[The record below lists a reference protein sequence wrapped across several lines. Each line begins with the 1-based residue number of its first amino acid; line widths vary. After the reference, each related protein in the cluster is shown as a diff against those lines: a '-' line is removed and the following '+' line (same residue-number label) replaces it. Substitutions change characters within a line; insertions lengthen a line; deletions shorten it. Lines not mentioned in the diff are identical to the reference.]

1 MKYKTHRQ
9 KRYQLL
15 LYAGFLGFEA
25 RELSKVPSKVPYMKK
40 LINERMLLFRRATRL
55 GWGKGKYA
63 QSIKA
68 MYRGKGWARGSGR
81 GRVKYDPWAVL
92 RSYEDEHKDKVP
104 EYVSPW
110 QPKQKRHRDFE
121 GQFDRGESKYPRGRY
136 YK

>member
-1 MKYKTHRQ
+1 MKFKTHRQ

-15 LYAGFLGFEA
+15 LYAGFLKFEA
-25 RELSKVPSKVPYMKK
+25 RELSKVPTKVPYMRN
-40 LINERMLLFRRATRL
+40 LIKDRQELFERATRR
-55 GWGKGKYA
+55 GWSYGKYTA
-63 QSIKA
+63 SIKSK
-68 MYRGKGWARGSGR
+68 YRWERWDKRTGK
-81 GRVKYDPWAVL
+81 RVKYDAWAML
-92 RSYEDEHKDKVP
+92 RSYEDEYKDKNP